1 MIRKGDINMAS
12 RKFRF
17 VSPGVFLKEIDN
29 SQLPRT
35 PEGVGPVI
43 IGRTRKGP
51 SMKPYKVRSLEEFER
66 VFGKP
71 MPGNQGEDP
80 WRDGTGLLAESYL
93 PYAARAY
100 LSADIDSP
108 VTVIRLA
115 GVAGDDAAADGPGEP
130 GWVASNAWGLFV
142 MPKDVSSAAADLEL
156 AAIFYGASGTTAS
169 DFGIKTKGIHASGGA
184 GTPGGSDILTVHNT
198 ATQLGADGRFTVQ
211 LSASSGTREVSFA
224 FEDIRKDFNTNPVM
238 TNTTI
243 SSVVSGTLAEHYWL
257 GETFEEN
264 YRKVSSSAGQN
275 GLVAVAMELTDL
287 MDDFKSLD
295 HGLTEAKSGWVFG
308 NDTSGN
314 PLTFSENNQQRLF
327 RIISIQEGFEASRDL
342 LIGIEDIKPARSGA
356 FERFGT
362 FSVVVKRIALSGI
375 VEIERFDNLNLNPES
390 ANYIARRIGD
400 VYMEWDSVQK
410 RNKMYGSNLNVSEFI
425 RVEMN
430 SEIEVQGGPINV
442 ETVPFGFYGPIVPKT
457 ETRANAAMVG
467 SVSVG
472 KFTAEANFAAAG
484 ANGRTFR
491 IKTPANT
498 TGLVFTLDS
507 SVTSAAAATAN
518 GDGQSHAANPRVGT
532 DSVSGPEA
540 FALAVKAA
548 IEGST
553 LASDLTVSAPSSA
566 GSDFEITITQKT
578 KGAITTIEHVT
589 TADGNHFT
597 ISETSPGAA
606 PVGFS
611 TWATAE
617 VSLSGAVANESNIS
631 LKWAQAPLVITGS
644 TEPGQSAGYMF
655 GVTPYKQTYTAGAG
669 TPTREVNKGYVDF
682 VRIMSDYGSLTTDQ
696 ASGIDGT
703 SGASSYK
710 FTLDEVIITP
720 KTGVTHATLTGPGEV
735 KSVVYATGSRSAH
748 HDTGTISGSW
758 TQHVDRSGSCDLR
771 TLLDIVGGF
780 NMPLAGGND
789 GVDITQA
796 DPFNM
801 GVVNSDAT
809 TSTSYAFASIDR
821 AIEMIRDPE
830 LVEHN
835 LAAMPGITNTTLTTK
850 LVRTCESRADSL
862 AIIDLPDVYVPP
874 FQAKCSTF
882 KQRVDGTTP
891 EASARNLVARQL
903 NSSYGATYY
912 PWVKVKDEVFNRD
925 VWVPPSVV
933 ALGVMAYTEERDD
946 VWFAPA
952 GFNRGGLNTGNAG
965 LPVIQASE
973 QLLAKDRDTLY
984 AANINP
990 VAQFVSEGLVIFGQ
1004 KTLQSTPSAL
1014 DRINVRRL
1022 LIFVKKEISRISNN
1036 LLFEQNVQATWSRF
1050 TNQVVPFLKRVKTRF
1065 GLSDFKV
1072 ILDQTT
1078 TTPDLVDRNIMYAKV
1093 LLKPARS
1100 IEFIAVDFVITNT
1113 GASFDD

>member
-1 MIRKGDINMAS
+1 MAS

-115 GVAGDDAAADGPGEP
+115 GVAGDDAAADGAGEP
-130 GWVASNAWGLFV
+130 GWEASNAWGLFV
-142 MPKDVSSAAADLEL
+142 MPKDFSASAADLEL
-156 AAIFYGASGTTAS
+156 AAIFYGATDSTAS

-184 GTPGGSDILTVHNT
+184 GTAGGSDILTVNNT
-198 ATQLGADGRFTVQ
+198 GTQLGTDGRFTVQ
-211 LSASSGTREVSFA
+211 LSASSGTREISFA

-243 SSVVSGTLAEHYWL
+243 SSVASGTLAEHYWL

-275 GLVAVAMELTDL
+275 GLVAVAMQLTDL
-287 MDDFKSLD
+287 MDDFKSLE
-295 HGLTEAKSGWVFG
+295 HGLTEARSGWVFG

-314 PLTFSENNQQRLF
+314 PSAFSEANQQKLF

-342 LIGIEDIKPARSGA
+342 LIGIEDIRPARPGA

-362 FSVVVKRIALSGI
+362 FSVVVKRITPSNV
-375 VEIERFDNLNLNPES
+375 VEIERFDGLNLNPES
-390 ANYIARRIGD
+390 ANFIARRIGD

-410 RNKMYGSNLNVSEFI
+410 RNKMYGSNLNISEFI

-457 ETRANAAMVG
+457 EAKAVAGTGGVASVG
-467 SVSVG
+467 SF
-472 KFTAEANFAAAG
+472 KALDAFNATG

-491 IKTPANT
+491 IKTVANT
-498 TGLVFTLDS
+498 TGLVFELKSDL
-507 SVTSAAAATAN
+507 TSAAAASSNAA
-518 GDGQSHAANPRVGT
+518 GQDNEAAPKVGT
-532 DSVSGPEA
+532 NGISAGDNAA
-540 FALAVKAA
+540 FAAAVKAA

-553 LASDLTVSAPSSA
+553 LASDLTVSAVVA
-566 GSDFEITITQKT
+566 DGSDSVITITQKT
-578 KGAITTIEHVT
+578 LGAVT
-589 TADGNHFT
+589 TAAHETAADGNHFT
-597 ISETSPGAA
+597 ITETNAGNNPEFLVSP
-606 PVGFS
+606 GFS

-617 VSLSGAVANESNIS
+617 VSLSGAVADSSDIS
-631 LKWAQAPLVITGS
+631 LKWPPAPLVATGS
-644 TEPGQSAGYMF
+644 KEPGQSAGYMF
-655 GVTPYKQTYTAGAG
+655 GVTPFKQTYTGGAG
-669 TPTREVNKGYVDF
+669 TPTREINKGYVDF
-682 VRIMSDYGSLTTDQ
+682 VRIMSDYGTLIADQ
-696 ASGIDGT
+696 TSGIDGT
-703 SGASSYK
+703 NGEAPYK

-720 KTGVTHATLTGPGEV
+720 KTGVTHANLTGPGEV
-735 KSVVYATGSRSAH
+735 KSAVYTTGSRTASAA
-748 HDTGTISGSW
+748 GGIAASW
-758 TQHVDRSGSCDLR
+758 TQHVDKSGSCDIR

-780 NMPLAGGND
+780 NMPLAGGSD
-789 GVDITQA
+789 GVNIIEA

-801 GVVNSDAT
+801 GVVDADAT
-809 TSTSYAFASIDR
+809 TATSYAFASIDR

-830 LVEHN
+830 LIEHN
-835 LAAMPGITNTTLTTK
+835 LAAMPGVTNTTLTTK

-891 EASARNLVARQL
+891 ELSAKNLVSRQL

-912 PWVKVKDEVFNRD
+912 PWVKIKDEVFNRD
-925 VWVPPSVV
+925 VWAPPSVV

-965 LPVIQASE
+965 LPVLQASE

-1022 LIFVKKEISRISNN
+1022 LIFVKKEVSRISNG
-1036 LLFEQNVQATWSRF
+1036 LLFEQNVQTTWSRF
-1050 TNQVVPFLKRVKTRF
+1050 TNQVVPFLNRVKTRF

-1072 ILDQTT
+1072 ILDETT
-1078 TTPDLVDRNIMYAKV
+1078 TTPDLIDRNIMYAKV